1 MSFPP
6 HTRRRV
12 VEGPA
17 RRPPAELQSVRVI
30 FEEDPDPDVSYL
42 EQDEFEERL
51 AAFKRDEFNFVGL
64 RVEAEVLIAE
74 TVQLLTSPGLAG
86 IESDTDEEGLD
97 QMIGDEWSALRA
109 VLKTVG
115 VPTEKLPLAVEREW
129 IEWRT

>member
-1 MSFPP
+1 
-6 HTRRRV
+6 
-12 VEGPA
+12 
-17 RRPPAELQSVRVI
+17 VI

>member
-51 AAFKRDEFNFVGL
+51 GAFKRGEFNFVGV

-115 VPTEKLPLAVEREW
+115 VPTEKLPLAVDRAW